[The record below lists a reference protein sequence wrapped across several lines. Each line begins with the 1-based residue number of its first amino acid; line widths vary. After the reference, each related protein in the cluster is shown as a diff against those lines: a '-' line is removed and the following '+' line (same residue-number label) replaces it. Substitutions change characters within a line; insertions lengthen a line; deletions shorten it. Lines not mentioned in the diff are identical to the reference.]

1 MQTYILRRILL
12 LIPTLIIVT
21 FLVFSIVRFI
31 PGNVVDNMI
40 GMMQS
45 GGGVG
50 PEMDVEEIRREIE
63 KRLGL
68 DKPFYIQYGLWMSG
82 VLRGD
87 FGGSLYTGL
96 SVTGKLL
103 AFLPVSLE
111 CGLFALL
118 ISLSIALPVGII
130 SGMRPDTM
138 TDNLLRS
145 ISILFICVPNF
156 WIGTMIVVFPAV
168 WWYWSPQL
176 VYIPFH
182 KDPWGNL
189 SLILLPAFI
198 LGMELSGMTMRF
210 TRNMMLE
217 VLRQDYIRTAWAK
230 GLRERVVILGHVLKN
245 SLIPVATLVG
255 LQLPVL
261 VGAAIVVEM
270 IFNLPGLGKLM
281 INAIELRDYPI
292 ISAINV
298 VMAVIVLFSNLLVD
312 ISYAWLDP
320 RIRYR

>member
-1 MQTYILRRILL
+1 
-12 LIPTLIIVT
+12 
-21 FLVFSIVRFI
+21 
-31 PGNVVDNMI
+31 
-40 GMMQS
+40 
-45 GGGVG
+45 
-50 PEMDVEEIRREIE
+50 
-63 KRLGL
+63 
-68 DKPFYIQYGLWMSG
+68 
-82 VLRGD
+82 
-87 FGGSLYTGL
+87 
-96 SVTGKLL
+96 
-103 AFLPVSLE
+103 
-111 CGLFALL
+111 
-118 ISLSIALPVGII
+118 
-130 SGMRPDTM
+130 
-138 TDNLLRS
+138 
-145 ISILFICVPNF
+145 
-156 WIGTMIVVFPAV
+156 
-168 WWYWSPQL
+168 
-176 VYIPFH
+176 
-182 KDPWGNL
+182 
-189 SLILLPAFI
+189 LILLPAFI

-281 INAIELRDYPI
+281 INAIELRDYPV

>member
-1 MQTYILRRILL
+1 
-12 LIPTLIIVT
+12 
-21 FLVFSIVRFI
+21 
-31 PGNVVDNMI
+31 
-40 GMMQS
+40 
-45 GGGVG
+45 
-50 PEMDVEEIRREIE
+50 
-63 KRLGL
+63 
-68 DKPFYIQYGLWMSG
+68 
-82 VLRGD
+82 
-87 FGGSLYTGL
+87 
-96 SVTGKLL
+96 
-103 AFLPVSLE
+103 
-111 CGLFALL
+111 
-118 ISLSIALPVGII
+118 
-130 SGMRPDTM
+130 
-138 TDNLLRS
+138 
-145 ISILFICVPNF
+145 
-156 WIGTMIVVFPAV
+156 MIVVFPAV

-176 VYIPFH
+176 IYIPFL

-217 VLRQDYIRTAWAK
+217 VLHQDYIRTAWAK
-230 GLRERVVILGHVLKN
+230 GLRERVVIFGHVLKN

-281 INAIELRDYPI
+281 INAVELRDYPI

-298 VMAVIVLFSNLLVD
+298 VMAVIVLLSNLLVD

-320 RIRYR
+320 RIRYQ